1 MGSLKQKYKMYSHRH
16 IDYLISDSISHPA
29 HFFTEEEGI
38 NHPSALI
45 PFCEFGGNKYLVS
58 QNITQFNVPVC
69 NCFKPKIVNDQLCH
83 EADLNKFFE
92 KKNVQQKLKAGFIFI
107 MDYNEDRQVNF
118 DQDHKQV
125 EADGFY
131 NRLVESDETD
141 HASIYLNTIGKL
153 SLYDLRADKSFS
165 KSKNKVSF

>member
-1 MGSLKQKYKMYSHRH
+1 MYRNI
-16 IDYLISDSISHPA
+16 IDYLLSDSISHPA
-29 HFFTEEEGI
+29 HLSTEEEGK

-45 PFCEFGGNKYLVS
+45 PFCEFGGNKNLVS
-58 QNITQFNVPVC
+58 TNITQFNVPVC

-83 EADLNKFFE
+83 EVDLNKFFD
-92 KKNVQQKLKAGFIFI
+92 KKNIQQKLKSGFIFI

-141 HASIYLNTIGKL
+141 HASIYLNTIGEL
-153 SLYDLRADKSFS
+153 TID
-165 KSKNKVSF
+165 V